1 VIKCVQCG
9 LVQKPALRCERCN
22 ALLERPDLSVPAPAA
37 PAAPAPDLLRE
48 IALDRRAANRE
59 PPAAPAPPP
68 ARRLPIPPLPAP
80 APRPAATAP
89 PVSAPAPAA
98 RPPSVPAPSV
108 LAPRPAAAAPVSPA
122 PVPRPPSLPAP
133 RSDAAAVT
141 DPVQRPLPAA
151 PVSLPPAAA
160 ASTVQAGDAGVTVF
174 RASPASLLKRT
185 GAWIVDALLIS
196 LVLALYLKIAQS
208 LMAHPPPPTSATGLD
223 FLVNRVDA
231 YQGVLKY
238 GLLLGAMV
246 GFVYSALFH
255 ALGGRTPGKR
265 LFGIRLV
272 DRSGRAPTLWRCV
285 LRAGLSLL
293 SFALLLLGFLYAGFD
308 RRRQALHDKLTATFV
323 VRPLS
328 PR

>member
-1 VIKCVQCG
+1 MIKCVQCG
-9 LVQKPALRCERCN
+9 LVQKSTLRCERCN
-22 ALLERPDLSVPAPAA
+22 ALLERPDLSVPAAA
-37 PAAPAPDLLRE
+37 PASTPAPDLQRE
-48 IALDRRAANRE
+48 IPLDRRAANRDPLPE
-59 PPAAPAPPP
+59 APAPT
-68 ARRLPIPPLPAP
+68 RRLPIPPMPAPAPRPAAAAPAPRPPSIPAPTLPAP
-80 APRPAATAP
+80 APRPAI
-89 PVSAPAPAA
+89 AA
-98 RPPSVPAPSV
+98 
-108 LAPRPAAAAPVSPA
+108 
-122 PVPRPPSLPAP
+122 PRPPSLPAP
-133 RSDAAAVT
+133 ARAPAASAAVT
-141 DPVQRPLPAA
+141 DPVLRPLPPAPAAVAA
-151 PVSLPPAAA
+151 PPPAAPAVRA
-160 ASTVQAGDAGVTVF
+160 ADAGVSIF

-185 GAWIVDALLIS
+185 GAWLVDALLIS
-196 LVLALYLKIAQS
+196 LVLALYLKIAQA
-208 LMAHPPPPTSATGLD
+208 LMAHPPPPTTETGLD
-223 FLVNRVDA
+223 FLVNRADA

-293 SFALLLLGFLYAGFD
+293 SFGLLLLGFLYAGFD